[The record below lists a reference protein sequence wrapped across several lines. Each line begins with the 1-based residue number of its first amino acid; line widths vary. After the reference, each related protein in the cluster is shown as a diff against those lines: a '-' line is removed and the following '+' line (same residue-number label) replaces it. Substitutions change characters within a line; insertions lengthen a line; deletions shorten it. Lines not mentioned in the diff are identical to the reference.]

1 MKIRR
6 PVFLIAFIFLI
17 PFLSIAQDK
26 KEKEKTIVI
35 DTGLTFTRY
44 TTLPL
49 RNQPF
54 QLIDKTIDEIRHV
67 NAVYRIENM
76 FYQQLSTEGSP
87 HKPLLFQLSDLLS
100 FNYQPS
106 VYNAVKFTR
115 ENIKFYN
122 VFKPYSE
129 LRYSNT
135 LNTSRYFSVIH
146 AQNIYKNIHLG
157 FQYDVNYTTGSF
169 DKSQIMNQFFNATL
183 RFKNKK
189 ETYEGYLGFVRNRAM
204 QNESGGLKSDSSFA
218 AGEFSS
224 LNAYPVNLSMAY
236 SKWKSVD
243 AFLVQKFNFGKLI
256 KDSSI
261 ISNLSLVHELS
272 YFSNARL
279 YVDANPM
286 EGFYQNFYFDTLK
299 TNDSLS
305 TQRIQNSLSIRN
317 EKTIPFEIGIKHDYV
332 LFADSLNNE
341 RSSNFTPFVNLGLD
355 VSGFKLNFLAEYI
368 ISNNRYNEDFQIGG
382 NVEFKN
388 LYANI
393 RLMNKS
399 VDYFYNHYWTNNFKW
414 ENNFSK
420 TNMFNTNLG
429 YNHKEKLAFNIGY
442 FLLNDLVYINNN
454 LLSQQTSKPTS
465 IIQASLL
472 HNLKLG
478 IFNLKG
484 VMTLQKLS
492 SEEAIRVPVFQ
503 AKQGISINFKMFN
516 QKLQT
521 QVGFDFRYNTSYF
534 ADSFMP
540 AMGAFVQQDK
550 VKIGNYLFTDFF
562 VQAQIDRVKFF
573 VALCHPYAGV
583 FGNEYYLTPH
593 YPSEKLNLRYG
604 VTWMFFD

>member
-6 PVFLIAFIFLI
+6 SVFLIAFIFLI

-26 KEKEKTIVI
+26 KEKENTIVI
-35 DTGLTFTRY
+35 DTGLSFTRY

-146 AQNIYKNIHLG
+146 AQNVYKNIHLG
-157 FQYDVNYTTGSF
+157 FQYDVNYTTGSY

-414 ENNFSK
+414 ENNFFK

-454 LLSQQTSKPTS
+454 LLPQQTSKPTS

-540 AMGAFVQQDK
+540 AMGAFVHQDK

-573 VALCHPYAGV
+573 VALCHPYAGA
-583 FGNEYYLTPH
+583 FENNYYLTPH

>member
-26 KEKEKTIVI
+26 KEKENTIVI

-305 TQRIQNSLSIRN
+305 TQRIQNSLSLRN

-388 LYANI
+388 LYANL
-393 RLMNKS
+393 RLMNRS
-399 VDYFYNHYWTNNFKW
+399 VDYFYNRYWTNNFKW
-414 ENNFSK
+414 ENDFSK
-420 TNMFNTNLG
+420 TKMFNTNLG
-429 YNHKEKLAFNIGY
+429 YNHKEKFAFNIGY

-454 LLSQQTSKPTS
+454 LLPQQTSKPTS

-503 AKQGISINFKMFN
+503 AKQGISINFKMFK

-521 QVGFDFRYNTSYF
+521 QIGFDFRYNTSYF

-540 AMGAFVQQDK
+540 AMGAFVHQDK

>member
-26 KEKEKTIVI
+26 KEKENTFVI

-67 NAVYRIENM
+67 NAIYRIENM
-76 FYQQLSTEGSP
+76 FYQQLSTDGSP
-87 HKPLLFQLSDLLS
+87 HKPLLFQLPNLHS

-106 VYNAVKFTR
+106 VYDAAKFTR

-218 AGEFSS
+218 AEEFSS
-224 LNAYPVNLSMAY
+224 LNAYPINLSMAY

-355 VSGFKLNFLAEYI
+355 ISGFKLNFLAEYI
-368 ISNNRYNEDFQIGG
+368 ISNNRYNEDFKIGG
-382 NVEFKN
+382 NVAFKN
-388 LYANI
+388 LYANL

-399 VDYFYNHYWTNNFKW
+399 VDYFYNRYWTNNFKW

-429 YNHKEKLAFNIGY
+429 YNCKEKFAFNIGY

-454 LLSQQTSKPTS
+454 LLPQQTSKPTS

-540 AMGAFVQQDK
+540 AMGAFVHQDK

-573 VALCHPYAGV
+573 VALTHPYAGV
-583 FGNEYYLTPH
+583 FENNYYLTPH

>member
-26 KEKEKTIVI
+26 KEKENTIVI

-76 FYQQLSTEGSP
+76 FYQQLSSEGSP
-87 HKPLLFQLSDLLS
+87 HKPLLFQLPNLHY

-106 VYNAVKFTR
+106 VYDAAKFTR

-146 AQNIYKNIHLG
+146 AQNVYKNIHLG

-305 TQRIQNSLSIRN
+305 TQRIQNSLSLRN

-388 LYANI
+388 LYANL

-399 VDYFYNHYWTNNFKW
+399 VDYFYNRYWTNNFKW

-454 LLSQQTSKPTS
+454 LLPQQTSKPTS

-573 VALCHPYAGV
+573 VALCHPYAGA
-583 FGNEYYLTPH
+583 FENNYYLTPH

>member
-26 KEKEKTIVI
+26 KEKENTIVI
-35 DTGLTFTRY
+35 DTGLNFTRY

-146 AQNIYKNIHLG
+146 AQSVYKNIHLG

-256 KDSSI
+256 KDSSF

-286 EGFYQNFYFDTLK
+286 EGFYQQFYFDTLK

-454 LLSQQTSKPTS
+454 LLPQQTNKPTS

-503 AKQGISINFKMFN
+503 AKQGISVNFKMFK

-521 QVGFDFRYNTSYF
+521 QIGFDFRYNTSYF

-573 VALCHPYAGV
+573 VALCHPYAGA
-583 FGNEYYLTPH
+583 FENNYYLTPH

>member
-26 KEKEKTIVI
+26 KEKENTIVI

-106 VYNAVKFTR
+106 VYDAAKFTR

-305 TQRIQNSLSIRN
+305 TQRIQNSLSLRN

-388 LYANI
+388 LYANL

-454 LLSQQTSKPTS
+454 LLPQQTSKPTS

>member
-26 KEKEKTIVI
+26 KEKENTIVI
-35 DTGLTFTRY
+35 DTGLNFTRY

-49 RNQPF
+49 SNQPF

-106 VYNAVKFTR
+106 VYDAAKFTR

-305 TQRIQNSLSIRN
+305 TQRIQNSLSLRN

-388 LYANI
+388 LYANL

-429 YNHKEKLAFNIGY
+429 YNHKEKFAVNIGY

-454 LLSQQTSKPTS
+454 LLPQQTNKPTS

-540 AMGAFVQQDK
+540 AMGAFVHQDK

-573 VALCHPYAGV
+573 VALCHPYAGA
-583 FGNEYYLTPH
+583 FENNYYLTPH

>member
-26 KEKEKTIVI
+26 KEKENTIVI

-76 FYQQLSTEGSP
+76 FYQQLSTDGSP
-87 HKPLLFQLSDLLS
+87 HKPLLFQLPNLHY

-305 TQRIQNSLSIRN
+305 TQRIQNSLSLRN

-382 NVEFKN
+382 KVAFKN
-388 LYANI
+388 LYANL

-454 LLSQQTSKPTS
+454 LLPQQTNKPTS

-478 IFNLKG
+478 IFNLRG

-573 VALCHPYAGV
+573 VALCHPYAGA
-583 FGNEYYLTPH
+583 FENNYYLTPH

>member
-26 KEKEKTIVI
+26 KEKENTIVI

-146 AQNIYKNIHLG
+146 AQNVYKNIHLG

-305 TQRIQNSLSIRN
+305 TQRIQNSLSLRN

-388 LYANI
+388 LYANL

-429 YNHKEKLAFNIGY
+429 YNHKEKFAFNIGY

-454 LLSQQTSKPTS
+454 LLPQQTSKPTS

-540 AMGAFVQQDK
+540 AMGAFVHQDK

>member
-26 KEKEKTIVI
+26 KEKENTIVI

-106 VYNAVKFTR
+106 VYDAAKFTR

-256 KDSSI
+256 KDSSF

-305 TQRIQNSLSIRN
+305 TQRIQNSLSLRN

-454 LLSQQTSKPTS
+454 LLPQQTNKPTS

-540 AMGAFVQQDK
+540 AMGAFVHQDK

>member
-146 AQNIYKNIHLG
+146 AQNVYKNIHLG

-189 ETYEGYLGFVRNRAM
+189 ETYEGYLGFIRNRAM

-305 TQRIQNSLSIRN
+305 TQRIQNSLSLRN

-399 VDYFYNHYWTNNFKW
+399 VDYFYNRYWTNNFKW

-454 LLSQQTSKPTS
+454 LLPQQTNKPTS

-521 QVGFDFRYNTSYF
+521 QLGFDFRYNTSYF

-540 AMGAFVQQDK
+540 AMGAFVHQDK

-583 FGNEYYLTPH
+583 FENNYYLTPH

>member
-26 KEKEKTIVI
+26 KEKENTIVI

-87 HKPLLFQLSDLLS
+87 HKPLLFQLPNLHS

-286 EGFYQNFYFDTLK
+286 EGFYQQFYFDTLK

-305 TQRIQNSLSIRN
+305 PQRIQNSLSIRN
-317 EKTIPFEIGIKHDYV
+317 EKSISFEIGIKHDYV

-368 ISNNRYNEDFQIGG
+368 ISNNRYNEDFQVGG

-388 LYANI
+388 LYANL

-429 YNHKEKLAFNIGY
+429 YNHKEKFAFNIGY

-454 LLSQQTSKPTS
+454 LLPQQTSKPTS

-540 AMGAFVQQDK
+540 AMGAFVHQDK

>member
-1 MKIRR
+1 MKLRR
-6 PVFLIAFIFLI
+6 TVYLLAIIILA
-17 PFLSIAQDK
+17 PFFSFSQENLG
-26 KEKEKTIVI
+26 KEGTITI
-35 DTGLTFTRY
+35 DTGLSYTRY
-44 TTLPL
+44 TTIPTRHL
-49 RNQPF
+49 PF
-54 QLIDKTIDEIRHV
+54 QLIDKSIDGIRHV
-67 NAVYRIENM
+67 NAVNRIENM
-76 FYQQLSTEGSP
+76 FYQQLSTDGSP
-87 HKPLLFQLSDLLS
+87 HKPLLFQLPDLLS

-106 VYNAVKFTR
+106 VYDAIRFTR
-115 ENIKFYN
+115 ENIKFFN
-122 VFKPYSE
+122 VYKPYSE

-183 RFKNKK
+183 RFKNRK

-286 EGFYQNFYFDTLK
+286 EGFYQQFYFDTLK

-454 LLSQQTSKPTS
+454 LLPQQTSKPTS

-540 AMGAFVQQDK
+540 AMGAFVHQDK
-550 VKIGNYLFTDFF
+550 VTIGNYLFTDFF

-573 VALCHPYAGV
+573 VALCHPYAGA
-583 FGNEYYLTPH
+583 FENNYYLTPH

>member
-26 KEKEKTIVI
+26 KEKENTIVI
-35 DTGLTFTRY
+35 DTGLNFTRY

-76 FYQQLSTEGSP
+76 FYQQLSTDGSP
-87 HKPLLFQLSDLLS
+87 HKPLLFQLPNLHY

-106 VYNAVKFTR
+106 VYDAAKFTR

-305 TQRIQNSLSIRN
+305 TQRIQNSLSLRN

-388 LYANI
+388 LYANL

-399 VDYFYNHYWTNNFKW
+399 VDYFYNRYWTNNFKW

-429 YNHKEKLAFNIGY
+429 YNHKEKFAVNIGY

-454 LLSQQTSKPTS
+454 LLPQQTSKPTS

>member
-26 KEKEKTIVI
+26 KEKENTIVI

-146 AQNIYKNIHLG
+146 AQSVYKNIHLG

-256 KDSSI
+256 KDSSF

-305 TQRIQNSLSIRN
+305 TQRIQNSLSLRN

-454 LLSQQTSKPTS
+454 LLPQQTNKPTS

-540 AMGAFVQQDK
+540 AMGAFVHQDK

-562 VQAQIDRVKFF
+562 VQAQIDRVKFL

>member
-26 KEKEKTIVI
+26 KEKENTIVI

-368 ISNNRYNEDFQIGG
+368 ISNNRYNEDFQIVG

-388 LYANI
+388 LYANL

-399 VDYFYNHYWTNNFKW
+399 VDYFYNRYWTNNFKW

-429 YNHKEKLAFNIGY
+429 YNHKEKFAVNIGY

-454 LLSQQTSKPTS
+454 LLPQQTSKPTS

>member
-6 PVFLIAFIFLI
+6 SVFLIAFIFLI

-26 KEKEKTIVI
+26 KEKENTIVI
-35 DTGLTFTRY
+35 DTGLSFTRY

-189 ETYEGYLGFVRNRAM
+189 ETYEVYLGFVRNRAM

-388 LYANI
+388 LYANL

-399 VDYFYNHYWTNNFKW
+399 VDYFYNRYWTNNFKW

-429 YNHKEKLAFNIGY
+429 YNHKEKFAVNIGY

-454 LLSQQTSKPTS
+454 LLPQQTSKPTS

>member
-26 KEKEKTIVI
+26 KEKENTIVI

-305 TQRIQNSLSIRN
+305 TQRIQNSLSLRN

-388 LYANI
+388 LYANL

-399 VDYFYNHYWTNNFKW
+399 VDYFYNRYWTNNFKW

-429 YNHKEKLAFNIGY
+429 YNCKEKFAFNIGY

-454 LLSQQTSKPTS
+454 LLPQQTSKPTS

-540 AMGAFVQQDK
+540 AMGAFVHQDK

>member
-6 PVFLIAFIFLI
+6 PVFLIAFVFLI

-26 KEKEKTIVI
+26 KEKENTIAI
-35 DTGLTFTRY
+35 DTGLSFTRY

-49 RNQPF
+49 KNQPF
-54 QLIDKTIDEIRHV
+54 QLIDKTIEQIRHV
-67 NAVYRIENM
+67 NAIYRIENM

-87 HKPLLFQLSDLLS
+87 HKPLLFQLPNLHS

-106 VYNAVKFTR
+106 VYDAAKFTR

-146 AQNIYKNIHLG
+146 AQNVYKNIHLG
-157 FQYDVNYTTGSF
+157 FQYDVNYTTGSY

-305 TQRIQNSLSIRN
+305 TQRIQNSLSLRN

-388 LYANI
+388 LYANL

-429 YNHKEKLAFNIGY
+429 YNHKEKFAVNIGY

-454 LLSQQTSKPTS
+454 LLPQQTSKPTS

-540 AMGAFVQQDK
+540 AMGAFVHQDK

>member
-26 KEKEKTIVI
+26 KEKENTIVI
-35 DTGLTFTRY
+35 DTGLSFTRY

-67 NAVYRIENM
+67 NAIYRIENM
-76 FYQQLSTEGSP
+76 FYQQLSTDGSP
-87 HKPLLFQLSDLLS
+87 HKPLLFQLPNLHS

-106 VYNAVKFTR
+106 VYDAAKFTR

-305 TQRIQNSLSIRN
+305 TQRIQNSLSLRN

-454 LLSQQTSKPTS
+454 LLPQQTSKPTS

-521 QVGFDFRYNTSYF
+521 QIGFDFRYNTSYF

-540 AMGAFVQQDK
+540 AMGAFVHQDK

-573 VALCHPYAGV
+573 VALIHPYAGV
-583 FGNEYYLTPH
+583 FENNYYLTPH

>member
-67 NAVYRIENM
+67 NAIYRIENM

-106 VYNAVKFTR
+106 VYNAAKFTR

-454 LLSQQTSKPTS
+454 LLPQQTNKPTS

-503 AKQGISINFKMFN
+503 AKQGISVNFKMFK

-521 QVGFDFRYNTSYF
+521 QIGFDFRYNTSYF

-540 AMGAFVQQDK
+540 AMGAFVHQDK

-573 VALCHPYAGV
+573 VALCHPYAGA
-583 FGNEYYLTPH
+583 FENNYYLTPH

>member
-26 KEKEKTIVI
+26 KEKENTIAI

-54 QLIDKTIDEIRHV
+54 QFIDKSIDEIRHV
-67 NAVYRIENM
+67 NAIYRIENM
-76 FYQQLSTEGSP
+76 FYQQLSTDGSP
-87 HKPLLFQLSDLLS
+87 HKPLLFQLPNLHS
-100 FNYQPS
+100 FHYQPS
-106 VYNAVKFTR
+106 VYDAAKFTR
-115 ENIKFYN
+115 ENIKLYN

-146 AQNIYKNIHLG
+146 AQNVYKNIHLG
-157 FQYDVNYTTGSF
+157 FQYDVNYTTGSY

-218 AGEFSS
+218 AEEFSS

-256 KDSSI
+256 KDSSF

-286 EGFYQNFYFDTLK
+286 EGFYQQFYFDTLK

-355 VSGFKLNFLAEYI
+355 ISGFKLNFLAEYI

-382 NVEFKN
+382 NVAFKN
-388 LYANI
+388 LYANL

-399 VDYFYNHYWTNNFKW
+399 VDYFYNRYWTNNFKW

-429 YNHKEKLAFNIGY
+429 YNRKEKLAFNIGY

-454 LLSQQTSKPTS
+454 LLPQQTSKPTS

-478 IFNLKG
+478 IFNLRG

-573 VALCHPYAGV
+573 VALTHPYAGV
-583 FGNEYYLTPH
+583 FENNYYLTPH

>member
-1 MKIRR
+1 M
-6 PVFLIAFIFLI
+6 
-17 PFLSIAQDK
+17 SIAQDK
-26 KEKEKTIVI
+26 KEKEKTIAI
-35 DTGLTFTRY
+35 DTALSFTRY

-49 RNQPF
+49 KNQPF
-54 QLIDKTIDEIRHV
+54 QFIDKSIDEIRHV

-76 FYQQLSTEGSP
+76 FYQQLSTDGSP
-87 HKPLLFQLSDLLS
+87 HKPLLFQLPDLLS

-106 VYNAVKFTR
+106 VYDAVKFTR

-189 ETYEGYLGFVRNRAM
+189 ETYEGYLGFIRNRAM
-204 QNESGGLKSDSSFA
+204 QNESGGIKSDSSFA
-218 AGEFSS
+218 AQEFSS

-256 KDSSI
+256 KDSSF

-279 YVDANPM
+279 YFDANPM
-286 EGFYQNFYFDTLK
+286 EGFYQQFYFDTLSTK
-299 TNDSLS
+299 DSLS
-305 TQRIQNSLSIRN
+305 TQRIQNSISIRN
-317 EKTIPFEIGIKHDYV
+317 EKTIPFEIGIKHDYI
-332 LFADSLNNE
+332 LFADTLNNE

-355 VSGFKLNFLAEYI
+355 INSFKLNFNTEYI

-382 NVEFKN
+382 NVAYKN
-388 LYANI
+388 LYANVK
-393 RLMNKS
+393 LMNKS
-399 VDYFYNHYWTNNFKW
+399 VDYFYNRYWTNNFKW

-429 YNHKEKLAFNIGY
+429 YNHKDKLSINVGY
-442 FLLNDLVYINNN
+442 FLLNDLVYIDNN
-454 LLSQQTSKPTS
+454 LSPKQTDKSTS

-478 IFNLKG
+478 IFNFKG

-492 SEEAIRVPVFQ
+492 SEEAIRIPVFQ
-503 AKQGISINFKMFN
+503 AKQGICVNFKMFK

-521 QVGFDFRYNTSYF
+521 QIGFDFRYNTSYF

-540 AMGAFVQQDK
+540 AMGAFVHQDN

-562 VQAQIDRVKFF
+562 VQAQLDRVKFF
-573 VALCHPYAGV
+573 VALTHPYAGA
-583 FGNEYYLTPH
+583 FENNYYLTPH

>member
-26 KEKEKTIVI
+26 KEKENTIVI

-305 TQRIQNSLSIRN
+305 TQRIQNSLSLRN

-454 LLSQQTSKPTS
+454 LLPQQTNKPTS

-540 AMGAFVQQDK
+540 AMGAFVHQDK

>member
-305 TQRIQNSLSIRN
+305 TQRIQNSLSLRN

-414 ENNFSK
+414 ENDFSK
-420 TNMFNTNLG
+420 TKIFNTNLG
-429 YNHKEKLAFNIGY
+429 YNHKEKFAVNIGY

-454 LLSQQTSKPTS
+454 LLPQQTNKPTS

-540 AMGAFVQQDK
+540 AMGAFVHQDK

>member
-26 KEKEKTIVI
+26 KEKENTIVI

-87 HKPLLFQLSDLLS
+87 HKPLLFQLPNLHS

-106 VYNAVKFTR
+106 VYDAAKFTR

-189 ETYEGYLGFVRNRAM
+189 ETYEGYLGFIRNRAM

-429 YNHKEKLAFNIGY
+429 YNHKEKFAVNIGY

-454 LLSQQTSKPTS
+454 LLPQQTSKPTS

-540 AMGAFVQQDK
+540 AMGAFVHQDK

>member
-26 KEKEKTIVI
+26 KEKENTFVI

-54 QLIDKTIDEIRHV
+54 QFIDKSIDEIRHV
-67 NAVYRIENM
+67 NAIYRIENM
-76 FYQQLSTEGSP
+76 FYQQLSTDGSP
-87 HKPLLFQLSDLLS
+87 HKPLLFQLPNLHS

-106 VYNAVKFTR
+106 VYDAAKFTR

-146 AQNIYKNIHLG
+146 AQNVYKNIHLG

-218 AGEFSS
+218 AEEFSS

-256 KDSSI
+256 KDSSF

-305 TQRIQNSLSIRN
+305 TQRIQNSLSITN
-317 EKTIPFEIGIKHDYV
+317 DKTIPFEIGIKHDYV

-355 VSGFKLNFLAEYI
+355 ISGFKLNFLAEYI

-382 NVEFKN
+382 NVAFKN
-388 LYANI
+388 LYANL

-399 VDYFYNHYWTNNFKW
+399 VDYFYNRYWTNNFKW

-420 TNMFNTNLG
+420 TKMFNTNLG
-429 YNHKEKLAFNIGY
+429 YNHKEKFAFNIGY

-454 LLSQQTSKPTS
+454 LLPQQTSKPTS

-573 VALCHPYAGV
+573 VALTHPYAGV
-583 FGNEYYLTPH
+583 FENNYYLTPH

>member
-26 KEKEKTIVI
+26 KEKENTIVI

-106 VYNAVKFTR
+106 VYDAAKFTR

-146 AQNIYKNIHLG
+146 AQNVYKNIHLG

-388 LYANI
+388 LYANL

-399 VDYFYNHYWTNNFKW
+399 VDYFYNRYWTNNFKW

-429 YNHKEKLAFNIGY
+429 YNHKEKFAFNIGY

-454 LLSQQTSKPTS
+454 LLPQQTSKPTS

>member
-6 PVFLIAFIFLI
+6 PVFLIAFVFLI

-305 TQRIQNSLSIRN
+305 TQRIQNSLSLRN

-388 LYANI
+388 LYANL

-399 VDYFYNHYWTNNFKW
+399 VDYFYNRYWTNNFKW
-414 ENNFSK
+414 ENDFSK
-420 TNMFNTNLG
+420 TKMFNTNLG
-429 YNHKEKLAFNIGY
+429 YNHKEKFAVNIGY

-454 LLSQQTSKPTS
+454 LLPQQTSKPTS

-540 AMGAFVQQDK
+540 AMGAFVHQDK
-550 VKIGNYLFTDFF
+550 VKIGNYIFTDFF

-573 VALCHPYAGV
+573 VALTHPYAGA
-583 FGNEYYLTPH
+583 FENNYYLTPH

>member
-26 KEKEKTIVI
+26 KEKENTIVI

-305 TQRIQNSLSIRN
+305 TQRIQNSLSLRN

-454 LLSQQTSKPTS
+454 LLPQQTSKPTS

-540 AMGAFVQQDK
+540 AMGAFVHQDK

>member
-26 KEKEKTIVI
+26 KEKENTIVI

-67 NAVYRIENM
+67 NAIYRIENM
-76 FYQQLSTEGSP
+76 FYQQLSTDGSP
-87 HKPLLFQLSDLLS
+87 HKPLLFQLPNLHS

-106 VYNAVKFTR
+106 VYDAAKFTR

-388 LYANI
+388 LYANL

-399 VDYFYNHYWTNNFKW
+399 VDYFYNRYWTNNFKW

-454 LLSQQTSKPTS
+454 LLPQQTSKPTS

-540 AMGAFVQQDK
+540 AMGAFVHQDK

>member
-26 KEKEKTIVI
+26 KEKENTIVI
-35 DTGLTFTRY
+35 DTGLNFTRY

-146 AQNIYKNIHLG
+146 AQNVYKNIHLG

-305 TQRIQNSLSIRN
+305 TQRIQNSLSLRN

-388 LYANI
+388 LYAN
-393 RLMNKS
+393 
-399 VDYFYNHYWTNNFKW
+399 H
-414 ENNFSK
+414 
-420 TNMFNTNLG
+420 
-429 YNHKEKLAFNIGY
+429 
-442 FLLNDLVYINNN
+442 
-454 LLSQQTSKPTS
+454 
-465 IIQASLL
+465 
-472 HNLKLG
+472 
-478 IFNLKG
+478 
-484 VMTLQKLS
+484 
-492 SEEAIRVPVFQ
+492 
-503 AKQGISINFKMFN
+503 
-516 QKLQT
+516 
-521 QVGFDFRYNTSYF
+521 
-534 ADSFMP
+534 
-540 AMGAFVQQDK
+540 
-550 VKIGNYLFTDFF
+550 
-562 VQAQIDRVKFF
+562 
-573 VALCHPYAGV
+573 
-583 FGNEYYLTPH
+583 
-593 YPSEKLNLRYG
+593 
-604 VTWMFFD
+604 

>member
-26 KEKEKTIVI
+26 KEKENTIVI
-35 DTGLTFTRY
+35 DTGLNFTRY

-305 TQRIQNSLSIRN
+305 TQRIQNSLSLRN

-414 ENNFSK
+414 ENDFSK
-420 TNMFNTNLG
+420 TKIFNTNLG
-429 YNHKEKLAFNIGY
+429 YNHKEKFAVNIGY

-454 LLSQQTSKPTS
+454 LLPQQTNKPTS

-540 AMGAFVQQDK
+540 AMGAFVHQDK